1 MKKNTIRVSAW
12 ILALFILLT
21 STLTGCMDVGFQQ
34 QFIDSNGSTASSET
48 VTQLSTVPHTTKNS
62 QTSVSHSAPSG
73 SFRLE
78 DVPPYSGTTYAVIN
92 DNTPFFTAEE
102 ITDQSYEDYS
112 PLDSLG
118 RCGAAT
124 ACLGEDLMPTE
135 KREEI
140 GKVKPS
146 GWHSVQYDCVE
157 GKSLYN
163 RSHLIG
169 FQLAGENANER
180 NLITGTRYFNA
191 TAMLPFENMVAD
203 YIKETGNHVMYRVT
217 PIFVGN
223 ELVARGA
230 LMEAQS
236 VEDDGE
242 GILFNVYCYNVQPG
256 ITIDYATGDS
266 EEGGENAVST
276 ALQTQKSNSQKTA
289 ASTTKAEHT
298 YVLNTKTHKFHQE
311 NCENAKEIKKENR
324 SLYKGSRENLIDQG
338 YAPCKSCNP

>member
-1 MKKNTIRVSAW
+1 MKKFNIRVSAW
-12 ILALFILLT
+12 ILALSVLL
-21 STLTGCMDVGFQQ
+21 SVTLAGCMDAGFIQQ
-34 QFIDSNGSTASSET
+34 YTADGGNSASSET
-48 VTQLSTVPHTTKNS
+48 VVQFSTVAHTTKS
-62 QTSVSHSAPSG
+62 AQTSVNPSSSSD

-78 DVPPYSGTTYAVIN
+78 DVPDYSGTPYAVIH
-92 DNTPFFTAEE
+92 DNTPYFTADE

-118 RCGAAT
+118 RCGVAM

-217 PIFVGN
+217 PIFVGD

-236 VEDDGE
+236 VEDDGD

-256 ITIDYATGDS
+256 ISIDYATGES
-266 EEGGENAVST
+266 EEGGENAVTT
-276 ALQTQKSNSQKTA
+276 AVQTKTA
-289 ASTTKAEHT
+289 GTKKTTAATTKELHT
-298 YVLNTKTHKFHQE
+298 YVLNTKTKKFHLE
-311 NCENAKEIKKENR
+311 DCENAQEIKTENR
-324 SLYKGSRENLIDQG
+324 SVFQGTREELIDQG
-338 YAPCKSCNP
+338 YSPCKSCNP